1 MSGDCLLYTSI
12 ARFERRGVKVINLPG
27 SKEKYGEV
35 LAATFRELREY
46 VRDNV
51 ISASKVTEEQPLREL
66 LLPRDAT
73 TRLCFFSL
81 PLDLLPFYRERV
93 FPVVEQAGFVPV
105 TADDVI
111 SPGDN
116 ISAKIDALI
125 DRATVMVIEVSSDW
139 TMAEFRM
146 AIARLN
152 ASDKDQSQR
161 KPFQLIVVVN
171 EKDKE
176 PVSVRSLRIL
186 RRPNVLSKGVEG
198 FIAELGG
205 ALQAIAEATG
215 VERQA
220 EPRRLLDAREYRAA
234 VIAAMTLFE
243 TKLRE
248 RFNKVPW
255 PDARRPLS
263 MRSLLDQAFEGQIVN
278 RNMREKVDA
287 WMRVRNEVVHSS
299 KAISKALAVEI
310 VNGILSLIATLG
322 L

>member
-1 MSGDCLLYTSI
+1 
-12 ARFERRGVKVINLPG
+12 
-27 SKEKYGEV
+27 
-35 LAATFRELREY
+35 
-46 VRDNV
+46 
-51 ISASKVTEEQPLREL
+51 
-66 LLPRDAT
+66 
-73 TRLCFFSL
+73 
-81 PLDLLPFYRERV
+81 
-93 FPVVEQAGFVPV
+93 
-105 TADDVI
+105 
-111 SPGDN
+111 
-116 ISAKIDALI
+116 
-125 DRATVMVIEVSSDW
+125 
-139 TMAEFRM
+139 
-146 AIARLN
+146 
-152 ASDKDQSQR
+152 
-161 KPFQLIVVVN
+161 VVN